1 MSGKQGKNP
10 LIYVLAGIS
19 IAALLSGGT
28 GSFISGTP
36 QNKRYIATFQRPCRQ
51 DFPIRFL
58 EHRGP
63 PPPQP

>member
-1 MSGKQGKNP
+1 M
-10 LIYVLAGIS
+10 
-19 IAALLSGGT
+19 AA

-58 EHRGP
+58 EHLVRRPHNHDNAG
-63 PPPQP
+63 